1 MNEARWR
8 MVVDREGVTIA
19 GDRFRLTATRPS
31 REWADTVSDAVSG
44 TAPGTVPDDADA
56 LLAEIGPL
64 GVDMEGVLSEL
75 QTVTRGSYGQFCGLS
90 RALEMVGERWGLLI
104 VRDLFTGPKSLPE
117 LRRGLPR
124 MPAETLTVRLRELEH
139 VGVVRRRPSEPVDGH
154 AADAPVYEL
163 TEYGGQLERAVA
175 ELSRW
180 GARSLGEPRP
190 EDVVTV
196 NSMIMALRTT
206 FHPEAARGLTAGYE
220 LRLGEMVLHARVE
233 DGVLSV
239 GEGALPGADLV
250 VEPGPLLRTLMAG
263 EIDPAEA
270 IENGTLRITGDPALM
285 TRFVEIFTFRPEPS
299 LVGS

>member
-19 GDRFRLTATRPS
+19 GDRFRLTAARPS
-31 REWADTVSDAVSG
+31 REEAGV
-44 TAPGTVPDDADA
+44 VPDEADA
-56 LLAEIGPL
+56 LFAEIGPL
-64 GVDMEGVLSEL
+64 ESIVDMESILSEL

-90 RALEMVGERWGLLI
+90 RALEMVGERWVLLI

-124 MPAETLTVRLRELEH
+124 IPAATLDVRLRELERT
-139 VGVVRRRPSEPVDGH
+139 GVVRRLPAGTEDGG
-154 AADAPVYEL
+154 AAQPAVYEL
-163 TEYGGQLERAVA
+163 TEYGRQLERAVI

-206 FHPEAARGLTAGYE
+206 FRPEAARGLTAGYE
-220 LRLGEMVLHARVE
+220 LRLGGMVLHARVE

-250 VEPGPLLRTLMAG
+250 IEPGPVLRALMAG
-263 EIDPAEA
+263 ELDPAEA
-270 IENGTLRITGDPALM
+270 IESGSLRIVGDPALM

>member
-1 MNEARWR
+1 
-8 MVVDREGVTIA
+8 MVVDPEGVTIA

-31 REWADTVSDAVSG
+31 RERAGTVPG
-44 TAPGTVPDDADA
+44 TAPGTASGTVPDDADA

-64 GVDMEGVLSEL
+64 GSVVDLEGVLSEL

-139 VGVVRRRPSEPVDGH
+139 AGVVRRRASEPVDGH
-154 AADAPVYEL
+154 DADAPVYEL
-163 TEYGGQLERAVA
+163 TEYGGQLERAVV

-220 LRLGEMVLHARVE
+220 LRLGEMVLHARIE

-250 VEPGPLLRTLMAG
+250 VEPGPLLRALMAG